1 MRTTGVRLRFIEHA
15 TVLFCTLGLLSLSL
29 AAGEQITEARFAKPV
44 GRYGHFALG
53 RPHEYAQLVAT
64 TDGGQFV
71 VLDLPETE
79 VFEDLNPRMVTLTDQ
94 GPVRLLV
101 IVSSVHQGAR
111 LVLFAL
117 EENQLVMLAQSSPIG
132 TPNRWLNPVGVAD
145 LDDDGEAEIAAV
157 ITPHIGGLL
166 TVYRRE
172 SERLIPID
180 SLPGFSNH
188 VYGSAELDLSKV
200 ADVGGYRQ
208 LLVPD
213 VSRRAIRVIRL
224 TTGGL
229 VETERC
235 LLSVTMTAPEALND
249 CEGRLKQIVE

>member
-1 MRTTGVRLRFIEHA
+1 MSGFAVA
-15 TVLFCTLGLLSLSL
+15 
-29 AAGEQITEARFAKPV
+29 EQIIGAKFVKPV
-44 GRYGHFALG
+44 ERYGHFALG

-64 TDGGQFV
+64 TNSGQDV
-71 VLDLPETE
+71 ILELPDSE
-79 VFEDLNPRMVTLTDQ
+79 VFEDLSPRMVTLTDQ

-117 EENQLVMLAQSSPIG
+117 EENQLVMLAQSAPIG

-172 SERLIPID
+172 GERLIQVD

-200 ADVGGYRQ
+200 SLIGGHRQ

-213 VSRRAIRVIRL
+213 VSRRTIRAIRL
-224 TTGGL
+224 TSEGL
-229 VETERC
+229 IEAERC
-235 LLSVTMTAPEALND
+235 LLSVPIIGPETLDD
-249 CEGRLKQIVE
+249 CESRLK

>member
-1 MRTTGVRLRFIEHA
+1 
-15 TVLFCTLGLLSLSL
+15 
-29 AAGEQITEARFAKPV
+29 V